1 MYTNIINAV
10 TVPMPF
16 SETDSKIR
24 KKSYFQVWK
33 LVTYL
38 DVRSLGDLKIA
49 KLDYSKLIGKKSC
62 DTVAFNQMDS
72 TLIHFPYTINLFV
85 GIVSSL
91 LLYNI
96 ICNLYNRLLKRMRSD
111 IFQILVSKDLPYPL
125 TDANFEL
132 GERTWRYIFIHTW
145 SILEAAGI
153 IIVNL

>member
-1 MYTNIINAV
+1 
-10 TVPMPF
+10 
-16 SETDSKIR
+16 
-24 KKSYFQVWK
+24 
-33 LVTYL
+33 
-38 DVRSLGDLKIA
+38 
-49 KLDYSKLIGKKSC
+49 
-62 DTVAFNQMDS
+62 MDS

-132 GERTWRYIFIHTW
+132 GERTWRYIFIHT
-145 SILEAAGI
+145 
-153 IIVNL
+153 